1 MAPGDKSIDLDFKD
15 NRLLPLLFGERDR
28 HLNRI
33 ELSLGVTIRA
43 RGNHVTITGSPAE
56 VAMAQTVLSRLYERL
71 QSGQM
76 LTVSDIEGMLRLARP
91 TPKKVGNGSN
101 GLPEGSAEENELAIA
116 TRRKVVLPRTPGQI
130 EYIKMLQA
138 FDLVFG
144 LGPAGT
150 GKTYLA
156 TAMAVSDLLM
166 GKVERIVL
174 SRPAVEAGEKLG
186 FLPGD
191 LKEKVDPYL
200 RPLYDA
206 LFDMLPQDQVEKRL
220 LTGEIE
226 VAPLAFM
233 RGRTLSRSFVI
244 LDEAQNTT
252 VEQIKMFLT
261 RLGED
266 SKMVVTG
273 DLTQIDLPKGVKSGL
288 VDAIDVLNG
297 TPDIGFC
304 YLKDT
309 DVLRHPL
316 VSKIVR
322 AYNRIN

>member
-1 MAPGDKSIDLDFKD
+1 MKKPGDKSIDLNFKD
-15 NRLLPLLFGERDR
+15 NRILPLLFGDRDR

-33 ELSLGVTIRA
+33 ETALGIDIRA
-43 RGNHVTITGSPAE
+43 RGNHVTLTGNPAQI
-56 VAMAQTVLSRLYERL
+56 AIAQTVLNRLYERL
-71 QSGQM
+71 QEGHAVSI
-76 LTVSDIEGMLRLARP
+76 SDIEGMLRLS
-91 TPKKVGNGSN
+91 TPAEDSPQKQSN
-101 GLPEGSAEENELAIA
+101 GEKVESDLVIA
-116 TRRKVVLPRTPGQI
+116 TRRKVVMARTKGQI
-130 EYIKMLQA
+130 EYIQMLMKN
-138 FDLVFG
+138 DLVFA

-156 TAMAVSDLLM
+156 TAMAVSDLLI
-166 GKVERIVL
+166 GKVERIIL

-191 LKEKVDPYL
+191 IKEKVDPYL

-206 LFDMLPQDQVEKRL
+206 LFDMLPSDMVEKKL

-233 RGRTLSRSFVI
+233 RGRTLARSYII

-261 RLGED
+261 RLGEE
-266 SKMVVTG
+266 SKMVITG

-288 VDAIDVLNG
+288 VDALDVLNG

-304 YLKDT
+304 TLKDT

-322 AYNRIN
+322 AYNRLN